1 MKKHLLLALGLSFM
15 MVINTSL
22 IAGNPYNGHWGGSF
36 GSIVYLRLIRPE
48 INPEKDRPRSPIDV
62 PQVEQTDHTLYFLDE
77 TDFVLNLY
85 SVDDDEELTLEY
97 STMVPAETEAVMLPS
112 DLSGTY
118 VIEVIRGDQHFIGE
132 IEL

>member
-1 MKKHLLLALGLSFM
+1 MKTNKLFMRLTLVLALLLTGLPSVGAFERPM
-15 MVINTSL
+15 FNIRIILSL
-22 IAGNPYNGHWGGSF
+22 VDIKPNPLY
-36 GSIVYLRLIRPE
+36 
-48 INPEKDRPRSPIDV
+48 PRTPIET
-62 PQVEQTDHTLYFLDE
+62 PQVGQTNHTLYFLDE

>member
-1 MKKHLLLALGLSFM
+1 MKKVFIILGLFLLSM
-15 MVINTSL
+15 T
-22 IAGNPYNGHWGGSF
+22 AP
-36 GSIVYLRLIRPE
+36 VYVFAIEHLPFENYVTLTYRKFFPKAFPDIYTEQNKPRGPVYIPE
-48 INPEKDRPRSPIDV
+48 IG
-62 PQVEQTDHTLYFLDE
+62 QTDHTLYFLDE

>member
-62 PQVEQTDHTLYFLDE
+62 PQVEQIDHTLYFLDE
-77 TDFVLNLY
+77 SDLVLNLY
-85 SVDDDEELTLEY
+85 SMDDNEELFWEY
-97 STMVPAETEAVMLPS
+97 TTIVPAETESVMLPCNF
-112 DLSGTY
+112 SGTY
-118 VIEVIRGDQHFIGE
+118 VIEVIREEQHFIGE